1 MMLAILLL
9 CISGIASAQ
18 GKDADKITN
27 ALERAKRA
35 TEVLK
40 QVAALPEDKGIPKD
54 VREKMNLIGVIPNAL
69 RLSLLF
75 SKGYRGY
82 GLSSLKKEGVW
93 SAPAFYFF
101 GASFGVSLTGVG
113 TQHPDIV
120 MAVVNAPTEVKKKK
134 DKTKPKPKKDDPD
147 QPRAYI
153 YTFADGALKPLGVIR
168 TSWLTPLTGAGL
180 NIVYDDNLNKAV
192 YAAKG
197 DDVLLGGFDKTR
209 TVPNEITGF
218 RDAVQELFPEN

>member
-1 MMLAILLL
+1 MMFAILLL

-18 GKDADKITN
+18 GKNEGKITN
-27 ALERAKRA
+27 AIERAKRA
-35 TEVLK
+35 TAVLK
-40 QVAALPEDKGIPKD
+40 QVAALPDDKGIPKE
-54 VREKMNLIGVIPNAL
+54 VREKMNLVGVIPNAL

-82 GLSSLKKEGVW
+82 GLSSLKKDGVW

-101 GASFGVSLTGVG
+101 GASFGVSLTGVD

-120 MAVVNAPTEVKKKK
+120 MAVVNAPTEVKKK
-134 DKTKPKPKKDDPD
+134 DKTKPKPKKDDPA

-153 YTFADGALKPLGVIR
+153 YTFADGTLKTLGVIR

-180 NIVYDDNLNKAV
+180 NIVYDDNLNEAV

-197 DDVLLGGFDKTR
+197 DEVLTGGFDKTR

-218 RDAVQELFPEN
+218 RDAVQELFPQN